1 MPEQQKD
8 VQSQKQKVP
17 PNVPGGSDKSAAGK
31 QGVKTPGGQDP
42 KKAGMKDEDEDED
55 SESACGTGSC
65 S

>member
-31 QGVKTPGGQDP
+31 QGDKTTGQNP
-42 KKAGMKDEDEDED
+42 KKTGMKDEDEDED
-55 SESACGTGSC
+55 SESSCGTGSC